1 MNRIVNACLVILS
14 LLCLYAIVTIKLGWF
29 WTIGVAKNYV
39 QINEIIINLS
49 YSYIA
54 GIVVYLLT
62 IVLPVYFEKKRLRP
76 VINEKINDIGTMLA
90 NMMAGFPAVG
100 AINNPNISD
109 IEGCE
114 KLLKSANWNTNNLL
128 PIYGGNNKLCQT
140 FYFDFESIQTE
151 IGNFISCYKPQLT
164 TPQLLYLEEIRN
176 AGFMSSLSVLI
187 KANCVFP
194 KGGADF
200 IVDEFVVKLKTYAK
214 LKATIK

>member
-1 MNRIVNACLVILS
+1 
-14 LLCLYAIVTIKLGWF
+14 
-29 WTIGVAKNYV
+29 V

-114 KLLKSANWNTNNLL
+114 KLL
-128 PIYGGNNKLCQT
+128 
-140 FYFDFESIQTE
+140 
-151 IGNFISCYKPQLT
+151 
-164 TPQLLYLEEIRN
+164 
-176 AGFMSSLSVLI
+176 
-187 KANCVFP
+187 
-194 KGGADF
+194 
-200 IVDEFVVKLKTYAK
+200 
-214 LKATIK
+214 

>member
-76 VINEKINDIGTMLA
+76 VINEKINDIKNA
-90 NMMAGFPAVG
+90 N
-100 AINNPNISD
+100 NI
-109 IEGCE
+109 I
-114 KLLKSANWNTNNLL
+114 
-128 PIYGGNNKLCQT
+128 
-140 FYFDFESIQTE
+140 
-151 IGNFISCYKPQLT
+151 FIIHL
-164 TPQLLYLEEIRN
+164 
-176 AGFMSSLSVLI
+176 
-187 KANCVFP
+187 
-194 KGGADF
+194 
-200 IVDEFVVKLKTYAK
+200 
-214 LKATIK
+214 